1 MNIRL
6 KRHEQ
11 QKILSSNDM
20 YNVMQR
26 IFLRESKI
34 DRNREHLWTISLDAA
49 NTILNIELVSMGRI
63 NQVIV
68 QPVEVFS
75 VPLQKRAVSV
85 VLVHNHPSGQLK
97 PSERDRDITD
107 RLIQCGLML
116 NVPML
121 DHLII
126 TERSF
131 YSFNDTGLLKELQQ
145 SKKYVPEFKIRE
157 GLAKNMLEETP
168 QKNRDEVKLEIAKAM
183 RNKGYKIEE
192 IMILTGLSKQLI
204 RRIKTRRYDME

>member
-6 KRHEQ
+6 KKHEQ
-11 QKILSSNDM
+11 QKIFSSNDM

-26 IFLRESKI
+26 ILLRESKI
-34 DRNREHLWTISLDAA
+34 DRNREHLWTISLDTA
-49 NTILNIELVSMGRI
+49 NTILNIELVSMGSI

-68 QPVEVFS
+68 HPMEVFS

-97 PSERDRDITD
+97 PSERDKDITD

-131 YSFNDTGLLKELQQ
+131 YSFTDTGLLKELQQ
-145 SKKYVPEFKIRE
+145 SKKYVPEFKIKE
-157 GLAKNMLEETP
+157 ELAKSMLEETR
-168 QKNRDEVKLEIAKAM
+168 QKNRDEAKLEIAKAM
-183 RNKGYKIEE
+183 KNKGYKLEE
-192 IMILTGLSKQLI
+192 IISLTGLSRQLI
-204 RRIKTRRYDME
+204 GRIKSQRT

>member
-6 KRHEQ
+6 KKHEQ
-11 QKILSSNDM
+11 QKIFSSNDM

-26 IFLRESKI
+26 ILLRESKI
-34 DRNREHLWTISLDAA
+34 DRNREHLWTISLDTA
-49 NTILNIELVSMGRI
+49 NTILNIELVSMGSI

-68 QPVEVFS
+68 HPMEVFS

-97 PSERDRDITD
+97 PSERDKDITD

-126 TERSF
+126 TEKSF
-131 YSFNDTGLLKELQQ
+131 FSFSDTGLLRELQQ

-157 GLAKNMLEETP
+157 ELAKNMLVET
-168 QKNRDEVKLEIAKAM
+168 QQRNRDEAKLEIAKVM
-183 RNKGYKIEE
+183 KNKGYKLEE
-192 IMILTGLSKQLI
+192 IVSLTGLSRQLI
-204 RRIKTRRYDME
+204 GRIKSQRT

>member
-6 KRHEQ
+6 KKHEQ
-11 QKILSSNDM
+11 QKIFSSNDM
-20 YNVMQR
+20 YNVTQR
-26 IFLRESKI
+26 ILLRESKI
-34 DRNREHLWTISLDAA
+34 DRNREHLWTISLDTA
-49 NTILNIELVSMGRI
+49 NTILNIELVSMGSI

-68 QPVEVFS
+68 HPMEVFS

-97 PSERDRDITD
+97 PSERDKDITD

-126 TERSF
+126 TEKSF
-131 YSFNDTGLLKELQQ
+131 FSFSDTGLLKELQQ

-157 GLAKNMLEETP
+157 ELAKNMLVENQ
-168 QKNRDEVKLEIAKAM
+168 QKNRDEAKLEIAKAM
-183 RNKGYKIEE
+183 KNKGYKLEE
-192 IMILTGLSKQLI
+192 IVSLTGLSRQLI
-204 RRIKTRRYDME
+204 GRIKSQRT

>member
-6 KRHEQ
+6 KKHEQ
-11 QKILSSNDM
+11 QKIFSSNDM

-26 IFLRESKI
+26 ILLRESKI
-34 DRNREHLWTISLDAA
+34 DRNREHLWTISLDTA
-49 NTILNIELVSMGRI
+49 NTILNIELVSMGSI

-68 QPVEVFS
+68 HPMEVFS
-75 VPLQKRAVSV
+75 VPLQKRAVSI
-85 VLVHNHPSGQLK
+85 VLIHNHPSGQLK
-97 PSERDRDITD
+97 PSERDKDITD

-145 SKKYVPEFKIRE
+145 SKKYVPEFKIKE
-157 GLAKNMLEETP
+157 ELAKNMLEET
-168 QKNRDEVKLEIAKAM
+168 QRKNRDEAKLEIAKAM
-183 RNKGYKIEE
+183 RNKGYKVEE
-192 IMILTGLSKQLI
+192 IMNLTGLSKQLI
-204 RRIKTRRYDME
+204 VRIKPKGRGT